1 MERKIIL
8 LTEEK
13 LIKILTEDDYHWKI
27 QLNREKNTAQLQVNS
42 SGKSTRFLDNTE

>member
-13 LIKILTEDDYHWKI
+13 LIKILTEDDHHWKI
-27 QLNREKNTAQLQVNS
+27 QLNREKCATQIQVNS
-42 SGKSTRFLDNTE
+42 SGKSIRFSR